1 MRRRV
6 AKLNQTL
13 VDSIADAAPATPVL
27 TLNLFPNV
35 VYTAVLDGVEDTNP
49 GRAWTGRLE
58 GEPLSSVVLAV
69 VAGVL
74 AGHVSVPGAL
84 YEITGGADG
93 TVVIAEVD
101 PSLLPPEGPPVVVP
115 VAALPTTP
123 TTADAATRT
132 RITVG
137 IAYTRRA
144 RVRAGGV
151 DNIKAVIAAAVA
163 QANMVFRLSGVKL
176 RIRAVFVRQITY
188 RESGDMHLDLT
199 RLQRTNDRIMDTI
212 HRWRD
217 RTRADLVHLIVSP
230 NRKSCGVAYVLRGNL
245 PSFGF
250 GVTGLNC
257 LTSFTLTHELG
268 HNLGA
273 HHDWYVNNDAGA
285 FPYSHGYVN
294 VKRRFRT
301 VMAYYAAC
309 ADRRVWC
316 RRIPFFSNPS
326 LRLEGK
332 ALGVRRTART
342 NCQTGKVNPRCAA
355 DNRATLNKTRRR
367 TSLFR

>member
-1 MRRRV
+1 MLPRGARVRRRV

-13 VDSIADAAPATPVL
+13 VDSIADAAPATPVM

-69 VAGVL
+69 VGGVL

-84 YEITGGADG
+84 YEITGGVDG

-101 PSLLPPEGPPVVVP
+101 PSLLPPEGPPIVVP
-115 VAALPTTP
+115 AVAALPTT
-123 TTADAATRT
+123 AAAAART

-144 RVRAGGV
+144 RARAGGV

-163 QANMVFRLSGVKL
+163 QANQVFRLSGVKL

-188 RESGDMHLDLT
+188 RESGDMRLDLT

-217 RTRADLVHLIVSP
+217 RTKADLVHLIVAP
-230 NRKSCGVAYVLRGNL
+230 NKVYCGIAYLLRGNW
-245 PSFGF
+245 PSVGF

-257 LTSFTLTHELG
+257 LTNFTLVHELG
-268 HNLGA
+268 HNMGA
-273 HHDWYVNNDAGA
+273 HHDWYVDNDAGA
-285 FPYSHGYVN
+285 FPYSHGYVD

-309 ADRRVWC
+309 TDRGVWC
-316 RRIPFFSNPS
+316 GKIPFFP
-326 LRLEGK
+326 
-332 ALGVRRTART
+332 T
-342 NCQTGKVNPRCAA
+342 
-355 DNRATLNKTRRR
+355 RACDSRGERWA
-367 TSLFR
+367 